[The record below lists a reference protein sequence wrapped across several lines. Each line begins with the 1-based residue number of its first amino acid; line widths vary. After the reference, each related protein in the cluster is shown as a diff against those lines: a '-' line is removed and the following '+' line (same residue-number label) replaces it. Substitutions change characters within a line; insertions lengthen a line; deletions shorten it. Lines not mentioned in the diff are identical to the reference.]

1 MKLIKNILQLIL
13 LPLFIAGVFFL
24 WSYPRIT
31 SDYNFNS
38 DELIYLERTK
48 YAGAYFSG
56 DFNNKIW
63 SEWGA
68 YDQPQLTNYLY
79 SLVPGD
85 RSILN
90 ASNSPCET
98 KDTSSFYNSWGCLDG
113 PPINTWDESL
123 GGVRSLVTNARTLAL
138 LVSSLALASTYYLG
152 YIVAGPVAG
161 ILASLYLGY
170 YSFFRN
176 LSTMIMMDQLL
187 LLLLNLQAILF
198 LVINKKPKNTNNS
211 LFLVLGA
218 VTALALST
226 KFSAAIPSLF
236 IYSILGYTS
245 LLPTLGSLIL
255 AGVIF
260 ISLHP
265 NLWNSP
271 ILNLVQMLS
280 WRTTQLS
287 EAPLIYQTTSLLD
300 STSYALTELFSSYLS
315 TDTIRHAIPLVLVF
329 VISLY
334 TSYKY
339 SKNLTLFTL
348 FNLLSLILI
357 IPVKWNRYL
366 LPVIPLIAVSLATLP
381 TYVLSQLRT
390 LRQNLGTL
398 KPYLSGAAV
407 AIFILSLILF
417 APNLPSLTIL
427 TLVITFALSLQGY
440 FVTRAMLHT
449 VGKPKQVLPAHHPK
463 LKFSLLIPAKDEAVV
478 IGKTLSNLANLSYPK
493 DLYEVIVITPASD
506 EPTLREIEQARANN
520 PDLNLTVIPIDG
532 LAHSKSYSLNVG
544 LSFAKND
551 IISIFDAEDEVNP
564 NLLKKVNDYWLTH
577 PTTHAVQAPVH
588 LVNVNSSWFSAL
600 NSIEYYYWFASVLPF
615 LSVQNT
621 IPLGGNTVFIH
632 KSALKSIGGYDETC
646 LTEDADIGIRLSS
659 YRANI
664 GILEDPALAT
674 LEETPVDELGLIKQR
689 ARWDQGYLQV
699 LGKQNWRRL
708 GIKQQLLTVY
718 ILTQPI
724 FRHLSFLNMVFAP
737 LLATSGHIPLWVALI
752 SFIPAYFLFL
762 QLGLYQ
768 LGLIELCTL
777 HKLKLSLWRRLTL
790 VFYFLPYQA
799 LLFLATTRALYKLAV
814 GNYNWDKT
822 THHNAHR
829 ESLAILEA

>member
-13 LPLFIAGVFFL
+13 LPLITAGVFFL

-48 YAGAYFSG
+48 YADAYFSG
-56 DFNNKIW
+56 DFDNKIW

-85 RSILN
+85 RSVLN
-90 ASNSPCET
+90 ASNSPCTT
-98 KDTSSFYNSWGCLDG
+98 KDASSFYNSWGCLDG
-113 PPINTWDESL
+113 PPISTWDQSL
-123 GGVRSLVTNARTLAL
+123 DGVKSLVVNARTLAL
-138 LVSSLALASTYYLG
+138 LVSSLALATTYYLG

-187 LLLLNLQAILF
+187 LIFLNLQAILF
-198 LVINKKPKNTNNS
+198 IAINRQAKYIKS
-211 LFLVLGA
+211 LSLVLGL
-218 VTALALST
+218 VTGLALST
-226 KFSAAIPSLF
+226 KFSAAIPTLL
-236 IYSILGYTS
+236 IYTYLGYIHF
-245 LLPTLGSLIL
+245 LPAL
-255 AGVIF
+255 ASIVLASSVF
-260 ISLHP
+260 FALHP
-265 NLWNSP
+265 NLWINPLES
-271 ILNLVQMLS
+271 MLKMLT
-280 WRTTQLS
+280 WRTTQLES
-287 EAPLIYQTTSLLD
+287 VPISYQTTSILD
-300 STSYALTELFSSYLS
+300 STNYALTELFSSYLS
-315 TDTIRHAIPLVLVF
+315 TDTIRHAIPLALVF
-329 VISLY
+329 VVSLY
-334 TSYKY
+334 ASYKY
-339 SKNLTLFTL
+339 SKKFSLFTL
-348 FNLLSLILI
+348 FNLLSLFLI

-366 LPVIPLIAVSLATLP
+366 LPVVPLIAVSLATLP
-381 TYVLSQLRT
+381 TYALSQLRA
-390 LRQNLGTL
+390 LKQRIGTL
-398 KPYLSGAAV
+398 KPYLYGAA
-407 AIFILSLILF
+407 AATAFLSLIFL

-427 TLVITFALSLQGY
+427 TLVITLALSLQGY

-449 VGKPKQVLPAHHPK
+449 VGKPKQMFPSHPPK

-478 IGKTLSNLANLSYPK
+478 IGRTISNLANLNYPK
-493 DLYEVIVITPASD
+493 DLYELIVITPAND
-506 EPTLREIEQARANN
+506 EPTLREIEHARANN

-551 IISIFDAEDEVNP
+551 IVSIFDAEDEVNP

-659 YRANI
+659 YRASI

-699 LGKQNWRRL
+699 LAKQNWRRL
-708 GIKQQLLTVY
+708 GAKQQLLTIY
-718 ILTQPI
+718 ILTQPL

-737 LLATSGHIPLWVALI
+737 LLATSGQIPLWVALI

-777 HKLKLSLWRRLTL
+777 HNLKLSAWRRLTL
-790 VFYFLPYQA
+790 IFYFLPYQA
-799 LLFLATTRALYKLAV
+799 LLFLATTRALYKLAA

-829 ESLAILEA
+829 EALLY